1 MTLTLN
7 KPSAGTQNWDVPVNE
22 NWERIE
28 QEVNLPIVDLGNS
41 VSGSVSLAADK
52 VYQGTFS
59 GNTTFVLP
67 TPPTD
72 GNHHMIKL
80 YMNLSVVST
89 INWGTTQLLTGT
101 TPYIPA
107 AGLYVIL
114 WDINSRLNNI
124 WAVGS
129 IGPQAL

>member
-1 MTLTLN
+1 MTLVLN
-7 KPSAGTQNWDVPVNE
+7 KPAAGTQNWDVPVNE

-28 QEVNLPIVDLGNS
+28 REVNLPIIALGDS
-41 VSGSVSLAADK
+41 VSGNVSLEADK

-67 TPPTD
+67 ESPAD
-72 GNHHMIKL
+72 DNHHMIKL
-80 YMNLSVVST
+80 YMNLATLST
-89 INWGTTQLLTGT
+89 INWGTTQLLTGA
-101 TPYIPA
+101 TPYIPS
-107 AGLYVIL
+107 AGLYIIL
-114 WDINSRLNNI
+114 WDINRKLNNM